1 LQENILNNSPG
12 ISYIA
17 IEGVIGAGKTSVAA
31 KLSERL
37 NAKLI
42 LENFEDNPFLE
53 KFYSN
58 PAAYAFRTQM
68 FFLLE
73 RYSQLQE
80 LHQKE
85 LFQNYIISDYIFEKD
100 KIFAYLNLSD
110 DELKIYEQI
119 VQALDRNV
127 VMPDLVVYLQSSV
140 DRLMRNIQLRSR
152 DIEKEMTRDYI
163 ENLNDAYNYFF
174 SRYKNSKVMIVNC
187 EDVDFVNNPSDFEDL
202 VNEIFKTE
210 RGAIEYY
217 NPALRKT
224 AER

>member
-1 LQENILNNSPG
+1 MSQILNNPNQ

-17 IEGVIGAGKTSVAA
+17 IEGVIGAGKTSVATRLA
-31 KLSERL
+31 GRL
-37 NAKLI
+37 NAKLV
-42 LENFEDNPFLE
+42 LESFEDNPFLQ

-58 PAAYAFRTQM
+58 PSKYAFRTQM

-73 RYSQLQE
+73 RFTQSQE
-80 LHQKE
+80 LRQKE
-85 LFQNYIISDYIFEKD
+85 LFQNYIVSDYLFEKD
-100 KIFAYLNLSD
+100 KIFAYLNLND
-110 DELKIYEQI
+110 DELKIYEQV
-119 VQALDRNV
+119 VQVLDRNI

-140 DRLMRNIQLRSR
+140 ERLMGNITGRNRE
-152 DIEKEMTRDYI
+152 IEKEISRGYI

-187 EDVDFVNNPSDFEDL
+187 EDSDFVNNETDFEDL
-202 VNEIFKTE
+202 VNEIFKSE

-224 AER
+224 AE

>member
-1 LQENILNNSPG
+1 MSQNLLNNPNQV
-12 ISYIA
+12 SYIA

-31 KLSERL
+31 KLAGRL

-42 LENFEDNPFLE
+42 LENYEDNPFLH
-53 KFYSN
+53 KFY
-58 PAAYAFRTQM
+58 ADTAVYAFRTQM

-73 RYSQLQE
+73 RFTQSQE
-80 LHQKE
+80 LRQKE
-85 LFQNYIISDYIFEKD
+85 LFQNYIVSDYIFEKD

-110 DELKIYEQI
+110 DELRIYEQV
-119 VQALDRNV
+119 VQVLDRNV
-127 VMPDLVVYLQSSV
+127 VMPDLVVYLQSPV
-140 DRLMRNIQLRSR
+140 ERLMKNIRGRNRE
-152 DIEKEMTRDYI
+152 IEKEMPQEYI

-187 EDVDFVNNPSDFEDL
+187 EEVDFVNNEADFEDL
-202 VNEIFKTE
+202 VNEIFKSG

-224 AER
+224 AE

>member
-1 LQENILNNSPG
+1 LPENLLNNNSP

-17 IEGVIGAGKTSVAA
+17 IEGVIGAGKTSVAS
-31 KLSERL
+31 KLAERL
-37 NAKLI
+37 NARLV
-42 LENFEDNPFLE
+42 LENFEENPFLE
-53 KFYSN
+53 KFYSDTR
-58 PAAYAFRTQM
+58 AYAFRAQM

-85 LFQNYIISDYIFEKD
+85 LFRNYTVSDYIFEKD
-100 KIFAYLNLSD
+100 KIFAYMNLND
-110 DELKIYEQI
+110 DELKIYEQV

-127 VMPDLVVYLQSSV
+127 VNPDLVVYLQSSV
-140 DRLMRNIQLRSR
+140 ERLMRNIKLRNRS
-152 DIEKEMTRDYI
+152 IEKEITEQYI

-187 EDVDFVNNPSDFEDL
+187 EEADFVNNPSDFEDL
-202 VNEIFKTE
+202 LSEIFKTE

-224 AER
+224 AQ